1 MFSDI
6 PKPSKIKLHYH
17 TRYKRVLLQIDDTCI
32 GGVSPCLRRVRILE
46 EAGIIQ
52 QYTALID
59 AEKVGKSLTLL
70 RVFG

>member
-1 MFSDI
+1 V
-6 PKPSKIKLHYH
+6 YW
-17 TRYKRVLLQIDDTCI
+17 
-32 GGVSPCLRRVRILE
+32 GVSPCLRRVRILE